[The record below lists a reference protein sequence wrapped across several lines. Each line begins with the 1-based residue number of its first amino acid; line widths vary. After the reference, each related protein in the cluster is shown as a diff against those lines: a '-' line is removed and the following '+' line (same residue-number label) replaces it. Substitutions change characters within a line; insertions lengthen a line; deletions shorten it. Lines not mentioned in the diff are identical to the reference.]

1 MPPSSFRPRAAR
13 LVEVTLAR
21 PLVPWFACAR
31 LKTAPIDPP
40 TRFSSSSSSPTR
52 HFPLSLS
59 PSFFPRHAPSPLFRE
74 RNTRTQ
80 DPARYEPDLRRILRV
95 PPLSIVVPATS
106 ATSFCYIRVVSLVV
120 PSFLPEAYPAYPREF
135 GRERE
140 GRGGGFTKKKKKKKK
155 KRICTTY
162 NPAPHHVCSL
172 WGNFGYLERGR
183 GFRREERKMMFQSW
197 FWRRELYDT
206 TREGI

>member
-59 PSFFPRHAPSPLFRE
+59 PSFFPHHAPSPLFRE

-106 ATSFCYIRVVSLVV
+106 TTSFCYIRVVSLVV

-135 GRERE
+135 GREGE
-140 GRGGGFTKKKKKKKK
+140 GRGGGFTKKKRRK
-155 KRICTTY
+155 KRNVYARHTILHRTTF
-162 NPAPHHVCSL
+162 VLCGEIL
-172 WGNFGYLERGR
+172 VIWRGVEVFEGRRGR
-183 GFRREERKMMFQSW
+183 WCSNHGFGGENYTIR
-197 FWRRELYDT
+197 
-206 TREGI
+206 REGI